1 MMEGNIECHPFPF
14 FDNLTTPP
22 DLLCYD
28 LEICVAVELPPSPFK
43 LPLHPAEKEEYLANM
58 KILNWYTSVPVPVA
72 HQFGSDEAAV
82 TPGSVAIVQPQR
94 PTCKV
99 SLPPTSS

>member
-43 LPLHPAEKEEYLANM
+43 LPLHPAEKEEYLVNI
-58 KILNWYTSVPVPVA
+58 KILRGYICSCIGCLITRSNHKT
-72 HQFGSDEAAV
+72 
-82 TPGSVAIVQPQR
+82 
-94 PTCKV
+94 
-99 SLPPTSS
+99 